1 MGKLFDL
8 KQKAEKIIA
17 EKNLDPIKFSGQIG
31 LKAGFMLPFVKES
44 TPDDPA
50 KIDAAFWAGTRVKTN
65 FICSLGRGDPSKV
78 FQRNPRLSFEEA
90 CQLG

>member
-17 EKNLDPIKFSGQIG
+17 EKKLDPIKYSGQIG
-31 LKAGFMLPFVKES
+31 LKAGFMLPFVKDS

-50 KIDAAFWAGTRVKTN
+50 KIDALRKAIKTV
-65 FICSLGRGDPSKV
+65 LEVDV
-78 FQRNPRLSFEEA
+78 
-90 CQLG
+90 